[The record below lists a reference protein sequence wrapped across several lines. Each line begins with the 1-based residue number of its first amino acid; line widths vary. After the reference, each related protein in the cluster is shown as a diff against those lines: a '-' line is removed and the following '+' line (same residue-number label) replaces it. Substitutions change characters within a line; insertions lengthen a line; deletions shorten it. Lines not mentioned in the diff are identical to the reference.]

1 MSLDPMNSGPQKG
14 GMHPEDK
21 RNMLLFVVLSLAVWF
36 AFDHFVIKPKEAQIL
51 ANQQAASS
59 HPATTAKA
67 PAPVIEEKLLDR
79 TTVLQADQR
88 ISIKNPELSGSFS
101 LKGNRIDDLSLNNYF
116 DKIDRKDRV
125 VLMSP
130 SGTKS
135 AHYTELGWL
144 ADDEKILV
152 PNAETVWMI
161 EGSNQTL
168 APNAPVTLKWNNG
181 AGLIFE
187 RVLEIDDNYLF
198 TVTQKV
204 TNTSETTITLYPY
217 GALARRGVPEGY
229 GQGVGYEGPQGYIAD
244 EMHEID
250 YSDFEDRP
258 EITFQGSRGWIGFG
272 EKYWFS
278 GILPTQSGNHTFRFG
293 ALLDPKDET
302 KTLYQVDVRGDGIE
316 IAQGKTIEN
325 KTNIFV
331 GVKKV
336 DLLDMYEQKTGAKH
350 FDLAVDFG
358 VLYFLTRPLY
368 FLLTL
373 FNSWVHNFGIAILML
388 TLVVRFLVFP
398 LASASYRSFAKL
410 RKVGPQM
417 AELKIRYG
425 NDKPRMQQELIKLY
439 ETERVNPMAGCFPL
453 LLQIP
458 VFFAIYKVISIAVEM
473 RHAPFF
479 GWIHDLSAMDSLSVF
494 NAFGLLPYDVPK
506 FLHIGPWSLVMLA
519 MMLIQKQ
526 LNPPPQDQIQRD
538 IANYMPWIVTYTLS
552 SFPVGLVI
560 YWAFSNIFSVLQQ
573 MAIMRSMGVPV
584 YLFSP
589 DAALEHHSSHEQA
602 VEDAKERAKRDRE
615 SETKN
620 EPVVEALFDN
630 APQKDDSKK

>member
-36 AFDHFVIKPKEAQIL
+36 AFEYFVIKPKEAELL
-51 ANQQAASS
+51 ASQAAAS
-59 HPATTAKA
+59 HLAPATKT
-67 PAPVIEEKLLDR
+67 PAPVVEEKILDR
-79 TTVLQADQR
+79 ATLLQTGQR

-116 DKIDRKDRV
+116 DKIDRKDHV

-135 AHYTELGWL
+135 AHYTEFGWL
-144 ADDEKILV
+144 ADNEKTPV
-152 PNAETVWMI
+152 PTAETVWTI

-187 RVLEIDDNYLF
+187 RVLELDDNYLF
-198 TVTQKV
+198 AITQKV
-204 TNTSETTITLYPY
+204 TNTSGATVTLYPY
-217 GALARRGVPEGY
+217 AALARRGLPEDHGK
-229 GQGVGYEGPQGYIAD
+229 GVGYEGPQAYVTD
-244 EMHEID
+244 EMHEISYAD
-250 YSDFEDRP
+250 IE
-258 EITFQGSRGWIGFG
+258 EKKEVTFQGNKGWIGFG
-272 EKYWFS
+272 EKYWLS
-278 GILPTQSGNHTFRFG
+278 SLLPTQSGNHTFRFG
-293 ALLDPKDET
+293 ALLDPKDKT
-302 KTLYQVDVRGDGIE
+302 RTLYQVDVRGEGIE

-325 KTNIFV
+325 KTSIFV
-331 GVKKV
+331 GVKKI
-336 DLLDMYEQKTGAKH
+336 DLLDAYEQKTGTKH

-373 FNSWVHNFGIAILML
+373 FNGWVHNFGIAILML
-388 TLVVRFLVFP
+388 TLVVRLLVFP

-458 VFFAIYKVISIAVEM
+458 VFFAIYKVISIAIEM

-506 FLHIGPWSLVMLA
+506 FMHIGPWSLVMLA
-519 MMLIQKQ
+519 MMLVQKK

-560 YWAFSNIFSVLQQ
+560 YWSFSNIFSVLQQ

-602 VEDAKERAKRDRE
+602 VEEAKERAKRDHE
-615 SETKN
+615 NEKKS
-620 EPVVEALFDN
+620 EPVVEALFDTT
-630 APQKDDSKK
+630 PQKDDPQK

>member
-1 MSLDPMNSGPQKG
+1 MNSDPQKG

-21 RNMLLFVVLSLAVWF
+21 RNMLLFVVLSLAIWF

-51 ANQQAASS
+51 ASRAVSS
-59 HPATTAKA
+59 PTLSATKT
-67 PAPVIEEKLLDR
+67 PAPVAEEKLLDR
-79 TTVLQADQR
+79 ATVLQTDQR
-88 ISIKNPELSGSFS
+88 ISIKNTELSGSFA
-101 LKGNRIDDLSLNNYF
+101 LKGNRIDDLSLNTYF
-116 DKIDRKDRV
+116 EKIDKKDHV

-130 SGTKS
+130 SGTKA
-135 AHYTELGWL
+135 AHYAEIGWL
-144 ADDEKILV
+144 AEDEAINL
-152 PNAETVWMI
+152 PGRETVWTV
-161 EGSNQTL
+161 EGNNRIL
-168 APNAPVTLKWNNG
+168 APGTPVTLRWDNG
-181 AGLIFE
+181 ADLVFE
-187 RVLEIDDNYLF
+187 RILEVDENYLF
-198 TVTQKV
+198 TITQKV
-204 TNTSETTITLYPY
+204 TNASKTKVTLYPY
-217 GALARRGVPEGY
+217 GALARRGIPEGH
-229 GQGVGYEGPQGYIAD
+229 GKGVGYEGPQGYIAD
-244 EMHEID
+244 EMHEIA
-250 YSDFEDRP
+250 YSKFEDKP
-258 EITFQGSRGWIGFG
+258 EVTFQGTRGWIGFG
-272 EKYWFS
+272 EKYWLS
-278 GILPTQSGNHTFRFG
+278 SLLPPQIGEHSFRFG
-293 ALLDPKDET
+293 ALRTPSAGNSQ
-302 KTLYQVDVRGDGIE
+302 TLYQVDVRGEGIE
-316 IAQGKTIEN
+316 IAPGTTAETKMDL
-325 KTNIFV
+325 FV
-331 GVKKV
+331 GVKKI
-336 DLLDMYEQKTGAKH
+336 DLLDAYEQKTGVKH

-368 FLLTL
+368 FLLIL
-373 FNSWVHNFGIAILML
+373 FNGWVHNFGIAILML
-388 TLVVRFLVFP
+388 TLMVRLLVFP

-458 VFFAIYKVISIAVEM
+458 VFFAVYKVFSIAVEM

-519 MMLIQKQ
+519 MMLIQKK

-560 YWAFSNIFSVLQQ
+560 YWAFSNTFSVLQQ

-589 DAALEHHSSHEQA
+589 DAALEHHSSHERA
-602 VEDAKERAKRDRE
+602 LEEAKERAKKDHE
-615 SETKN
+615 SGAKS
-620 EPVVEALFDN
+620 EPVVVEALFDE
-630 APQKDDSKK
+630 APQKDTSHK